1 MSGIALD
8 KSGLLAIFIESVLWG
23 LFLASY
29 MITLYLLFQKKHS
42 HSKHALYAAFVSLLF
57 VLGTMHVAVSFA
69 RLLRA
74 FFPNLKPVE
83 YLMDITNSL
92 FRLKY
97 GVLFL
102 QIFLGDLLIISRCF
116 LLWNKNYMV
125 VIGPIVMATGTL
137 VSAAGALNAM
147 VVIARTDVAFDNPV
161 QHWITASYTLALA
174 TKLVCFALVVFR
186 VRQIHSLIT
195 TNVNRHVTVYTLMV
209 VLVESGMC
217 SLIVSLILLPSFVA
231 NSNAHYII
239 CDALSP
245 ITGITVTAIIA
256 GITIN
261 LSNPSPPQLPVTAAR
276 PAWNRYSIGRTPT
289 SPRVPKSQ
297 WNESDDD
304 IPPSPIVSDAAGMH
318 HLNKSTGTLNM
329 GIVI

>member
-1 MSGIALD
+1 MALD

-29 MITLYLLFQKKHS
+29 MVTVFLLFQKKVS
-42 HSKHALYAAFVSLLF
+42 RSKHALYAVFVSISF
-57 VLGTMHVAVSFA
+57 VLATMHVAVSFT
-69 RLLRA
+69 RLLHA
-74 FFPNLKPVE
+74 FFLNIQPVDYLK
-83 YLMDITNSL
+83 DITNSL

-102 QIFLGDLLIISRCF
+102 QIFLGDLLIVSRCF
-116 LLWNKNYMV
+116 LLWNKNWLI
-125 VIGPIVMATGTL
+125 VIGPIVMAVGTL
-137 VSAAGALNAM
+137 VSAAGALSTM
-147 VVIARTDVAFDNPV
+147 VVIAHTDVSFNDPV
-161 QHWITASYTLALA
+161 QDWITASYTLALV

-195 TNVNRHVTVYTLMV
+195 TNVNRHITIYTLMV
-209 VLVESGMC
+209 VLVESGFC
-217 SLIVSLILLPSFVA
+217 SLIVSLILLPTFVA

-245 ITGITVTAIIA
+245 VTGITVTTIIA
-256 GITIN
+256 GITID
-261 LSNPSPPQLPVTAAR
+261 LSNPAPPQIPVTAPR
-276 PAWNRYSIGRTPT
+276 PNWNRYSISRPPT
-289 SPRVPKSQ
+289 SPRGPKSQ
-297 WNESDDD
+297 WNDSDDD
-304 IPPSPIVSDAAGMH
+304 IPRTPPSPDAAGMHH